1 MFWKPRCPS
10 APTFVGK
17 RHGGS
22 PRNKG
27 GRVGCIREEAK
38 GWKGIE
44 KDKQGRRRG
53 SELDEEKDGKG
64 VRRGGG

>member
-1 MFWKPRCPS
+1 MSLGPNICWKKAR
-10 APTFVGK
+10 
-17 RHGGS
+17 RS

-53 SELDEEKDGKG
+53 GELDEEKDGKG